1 MFTLLFLLQHNLQ
14 SWREEGRGRG
24 GGEERRGSGFSA
36 ALYPNPGFGN
46 GMRRTQ
52 VRTNTSN
59 NSTDMGLVGVGG
71 GSSLIGNRGASYVQ
85 RGVVVYKY
93 LQ

>member
-1 MFTLLFLLQHNLQ
+1 MRTRSVNFTFPSQLQHNPVI
-14 SWREEGRGRG
+14 RERDREIAR

-36 ALYPNPGFGN
+36 ALYPNPGFGS

-59 NSTDMGLVGVGG
+59 NSTDMGLVNGG
-71 GSSLIGNRGASYVQ
+71 GGQLDR
-85 RGVVVYKY
+85 K
-93 LQ
+93 